1 MRAAPSRAHVICG
14 AVGGGVFGA
23 VISVVVN
30 NALIEISLTPFFA
43 SVFGCV
49 LMLLGVLMCWRKLWE
64 DHQHPLMRLLV
75 LAFSG
80 LVLLSAVSCFLLEK
94 DWFRTIPPN
103 AKVPLYMSLGVSLS
117 FAVTFSLVD
126 LLNLYSDHCRSRA
139 VPLVASSRQ
148 IGLVL
153 LGAVA
158 MGALFGF
165 MFGAMDVE
173 DDGVV
178 KVYVTL
184 EGDLAGVGD
193 DAVDAKFD
201 KAPYGPECSMEV
213 RVRGAHFVH
222 VLAAERLCGVI
233 VPGECKHK
241 VTKKGKLVVTM
252 KKAHK
257 QEPWEQLRSKVQ
269 LPFRRGGGGN
279 PR

>member
-1 MRAAPSRAHVICG
+1 MGSRVGETVVRRAALRHRANRRARLVVALASLLAALASLTHRANMRAAPSRAHVVCG

-139 VPLVASSRQ
+139 VSLVASSRQ

-173 DDGVV
+173 DDGAAHEKLRNEERASLPIGFALGAVV
-178 KVYVTL
+178 GGGSIL
-184 EGDLAGVGD
+184 LAEDPGGRLRLD
-193 DAVDAKFD
+193 DAYDMAV
-201 KAPYGPECSMEV
+201 
-213 RVRGAHFVH
+213 
-222 VLAAERLCGVI
+222 
-233 VPGECKHK
+233 
-241 VTKKGKLVVTM
+241 
-252 KKAHK
+252 
-257 QEPWEQLRSKVQ
+257 
-269 LPFRRGGGGN
+269 
-279 PR
+279 

>member
-1 MRAAPSRAHVICG
+1 MENVADAALAEDMAIKLSPDL
-14 AVGGGVFGA
+14 GGGGGGGGGGA
-23 VISVVVN
+23 PKESGYHYWHSKVGTE
-30 NALIEISLTPFFA
+30 APPPEPKLLA
-43 SVFGCV
+43 SETAAAS
-49 LMLLGVLMCWRKLWE
+49 M
-64 DHQHPLMRLLV
+64 P
-75 LAFSG
+75 
-80 LVLLSAVSCFLLEK
+80 EK
-94 DWFRTIPPN
+94 SIT
-103 AKVPLYMSLGVSLS
+103 S
-117 FAVTFSLVD
+117 FA
-126 LLNLYSDHCRSRA
+126 
-139 VPLVASSRQ
+139 
-148 IGLVL
+148 
-153 LGAVA
+153 
-158 MGALFGF
+158 F
-165 MFGAMDVE
+165 MDDE

>member
-1 MRAAPSRAHVICG
+1 MLSCSAAGG
-14 AVGGGVFGA
+14 ALAGDEGG
-23 VISVVVN
+23 
-30 NALIEISLTPFFA
+30 L
-43 SVFGCV
+43 
-49 LMLLGVLMCWRKLWE
+49 
-64 DHQHPLMRLLV
+64 Q
-75 LAFSG
+75 
-80 LVLLSAVSCFLLEK
+80 
-94 DWFRTIPPN
+94 
-103 AKVPLYMSLGVSLS
+103 
-117 FAVTFSLVD
+117 VD
-126 LLNLYSDHCRSRA
+126 LQPGEVLFVPKHWWHHVTTLSRS
-139 VPLVASSRQ
+139 
-148 IGLVL
+148 
-153 LGAVA
+153 
-158 MGALFGF
+158 ALS
-165 MFGAMDVE
+165 VNTWL
-173 DDGVV
+173 DD
-178 KVYVTL
+178 
-184 EGDLAGVGD
+184 AGD

>member
-1 MRAAPSRAHVICG
+1 MGSRLGETVVRRAALRHRANRRARLVVALALIVALASLTLAQIMRAAPSRAHVVCG

-173 DDGVV
+173 DDGAAHEKLRNEERASLPIGFALGAVV
-178 KVYVTL
+178 GGGSIL
-184 EGDLAGVGD
+184 LAEDPGGRLRLD
-193 DAVDAKFD
+193 DAYDMAV
-201 KAPYGPECSMEV
+201 
-213 RVRGAHFVH
+213 
-222 VLAAERLCGVI
+222 
-233 VPGECKHK
+233 
-241 VTKKGKLVVTM
+241 
-252 KKAHK
+252 
-257 QEPWEQLRSKVQ
+257 
-269 LPFRRGGGGN
+269 
-279 PR
+279 

>member
-1 MRAAPSRAHVICG
+1 MRAAPSRAHVVCG

-80 LVLLSAVSCFLLEK
+80 LVLLSAVSCFVLEK

-126 LLNLYSDHCRSRA
+126 LLNLYSDHCFSRA

-148 IGLVL
+148 IGLVPH
-153 LGAVA
+153 GNQ
-158 MGALFGF
+158 
-165 MFGAMDVE
+165 
-173 DDGVV
+173 
-178 KVYVTL
+178 
-184 EGDLAGVGD
+184 
-193 DAVDAKFD
+193 
-201 KAPYGPECSMEV
+201 
-213 RVRGAHFVH
+213 AHFSKRRATVR
-222 VLAAERLCGVI
+222 ARA
-233 VPGECKHK
+233 
-241 VTKKGKLVVTM
+241 
-252 KKAHK
+252 
-257 QEPWEQLRSKVQ
+257 LRAGAT
-269 LPFRRGGGGN
+269 RGRYARALRALSPISLG
-279 PR
+279 